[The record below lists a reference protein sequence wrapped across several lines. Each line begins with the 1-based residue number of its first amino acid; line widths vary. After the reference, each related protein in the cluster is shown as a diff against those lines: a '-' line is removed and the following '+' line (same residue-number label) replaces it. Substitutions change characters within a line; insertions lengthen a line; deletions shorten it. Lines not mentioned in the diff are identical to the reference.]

1 MKKRSSWLRLISF
14 VIILMPQFDIFSF
27 FSQIFWVFIGFTAL
41 YLTLSFYLLP
51 ALATTLKIRKR
62 KLAQTNIGLDNNN
75 AVIDSSDLTESVK
88 AFILNLNNKISQI
101 DLNQTKASSVK
112 WQLNLFSLKTES
124 FRKFNFNIIS
134 KSQLVALFF

>member
-1 MKKRSSWLRLISF
+1 
-14 VIILMPQFDIFSF
+14 
-27 FSQIFWVFIGFTAL
+27 
-41 YLTLSFYLLP
+41 
-51 ALATTLKIRKR
+51 LATTLKIRKR

-112 WQLNLFSLKTES
+112 
-124 FRKFNFNIIS
+124 
-134 KSQLVALFF
+134 